1 MKTKIFS
8 IITALTLMTCFAIPT
23 LAASSSY
30 SFKMDYRVVDGSKNK
45 QFHTLSKGSVY
56 INGSAYV
63 YSTDGGAMGPYDVK
77 YTLYRSAWGSDPSY
91 GTVNGGINKS
101 FSGAYSV
108 DTNSNEYYL
117 FIWKTND
124 DGQNVKGNGKISN

>member
-1 MKTKIFS
+1 
-8 IITALTLMTCFAIPT
+8 
-23 LAASSSY
+23 
-30 SFKMDYRVVDGSKNK
+30 MDHRVVDGSKNK

-63 YSTDGGAMGPYDVK
+63 YSTDGGAVGPYDVN

-101 FSGAYSV
+101 FSGAYNV
-108 DTNSNEYYL
+108 DKNSNEYYL

-124 DGQNVKGNGKISN
+124 DGQNIRGTGKISN

>member
-8 IITALTLMTCFAIPT
+8 IITALTLLTCFAIPT

-63 YSTDGGAMGPYDVK
+63 YTTDGGAVGPYDVN

-91 GTVNGGINKS
+91 GTVT
-101 FSGAYSV
+101 GA
-108 DTNSNEYYL
+108 
-117 FIWKTND
+117 
-124 DGQNVKGNGKISN
+124 